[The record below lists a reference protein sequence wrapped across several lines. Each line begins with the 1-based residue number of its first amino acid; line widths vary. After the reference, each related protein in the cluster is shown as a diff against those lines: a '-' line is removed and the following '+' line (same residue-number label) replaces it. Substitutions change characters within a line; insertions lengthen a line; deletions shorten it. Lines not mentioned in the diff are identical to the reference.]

1 MSQIRAAQVLLVI
14 AAGGLWAASRLP
26 WASVQ
31 SFDGLGQPR
40 TVTVDGA
47 AWSTALIPLAVLL
60 LAAALAALSLRGWA
74 LRAVAV
80 LVAAVTAA
88 LIYLGASLMVMRDV
102 GPRAAALAEVPVM
115 HLVGSDRYLAG
126 AAITVAAAVCAL
138 LAAVL
143 LLRAGGAN
151 SRPPVRYAA
160 TAAGRSATSGS
171 DEASEPGVSER
182 GMSERGMSERGMWD
196 ALDAGRDPTDTEGR

>member
-14 AAGGLWAASRLP
+14 AAAGLWAASRLP
-26 WASVQ
+26 WASVE

-88 LIYLGASLMVMRDV
+88 LGYLGASLMTMRDV

-115 HLVGSDRYLAG
+115 HLVGSDRHLTG
-126 AAITVAAAVCAL
+126 AAVTLAAAGCAL
-138 LAAVL
+138 LGAIL
-143 LLRAGGAN
+143 LLRAGRTHT
-151 SRPPVRYAA
+151 RPPEKYSV
-160 TAAGRSATSGS
+160 TA
-171 DEASEPGVSER
+171 SER
-182 GMSERGMSERGMWD
+182 GAAVGSDQASERGISERGMWD